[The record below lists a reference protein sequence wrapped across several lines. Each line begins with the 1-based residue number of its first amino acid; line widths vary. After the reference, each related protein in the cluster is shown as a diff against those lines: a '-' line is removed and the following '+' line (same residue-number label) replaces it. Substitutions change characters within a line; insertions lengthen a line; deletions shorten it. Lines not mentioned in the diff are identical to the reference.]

1 MVCLNFDT
9 VLDTLIDGLGDADDL
24 SHDHDYSTPYVCK
37 NVVPQVLSVSLYDV
51 NATMTLGTFDGSAL
65 NDPRLA
71 ISCSI
76 STVLFRVV
84 VPANIVGCLTAFLGD
99 QRIGLNFNNLV
110 TLPACSDDDVAGGA
124 LQIVVR
130 PWAGDP
136 STAHAWIRTLR
147 VRALPPP
154 KEMEE
159 PPSFYGMYGFYGMR
173 MN

>member
-1 MVCLNFDT
+1 MLRER
-9 VLDTLIDGLGDADDL
+9 DDL
-24 SHDHDYSTPYVCK
+24 TEEVDVTAVSVALVSYHQESTPSDSTTLC
-37 NVVPQVLSVSLYDV
+37 PQCL
-51 NATMTLGTFDGSAL
+51 
-65 NDPRLA
+65 
-71 ISCSI
+71 
-76 STVLFRVV
+76 
-84 VPANIVGCLTAFLGD
+84 ANIVGCLTAFLGD